1 MMMEKILLLFQN
13 QCINRNTILGITII
27 IKSYLLVHTMLY
39 NDFFFHLISHQVYK
53 LYSIVVSIRNAHD
66 NADSYLCFYN
76 VCIIVCA
83 LQCQK
88 SNGHVYKKRFHFKIS
103 FFGLN

>member
-1 MMMEKILLLFQN
+1 MMMEKNFAIVLESRYRSQHNFN
-13 QCINRNTILGITII
+13 LGITII
-27 IKSYLLVHTMLY
+27 IKSCLLTHTMFY
-39 NDFFFHLISHQVYK
+39 NDFFFYLTSHQAYK
-53 LYSIVVSIRNAHD
+53 LYSIVVNIRNAHD

-88 SNGHVYKKRFHFKIS
+88 SNDHV
-103 FFGLN
+103 

>member
-1 MMMEKILLLFQN
+1 MI
-13 QCINRNTILGITII
+13 
-27 IKSYLLVHTMLY
+27 
-39 NDFFFHLISHQVYK
+39 FFFHLTLHQAYK

-88 SNGHVYKKRFHFKIS
+88 SNGHVYRKRFHFKC
-103 FFGLN
+103 FFWAKLKLYVEQRKVKRTEST